1 VPIAVFRRFWRQRT
15 DVSVP
20 AGQAGGND
28 GKALP
33 VDGSFLPL
41 LRPCPESGPKMG
53 EKPMPGLLN
62 MIDPLPLLA
71 VVAGALAIAT
81 IQIGG
86 TSFGPAFSA
95 LTRLFRADPDADRD
109 FARATLG
116 AVDRIA
122 QLHGISRTDRV
133 KARPGFLA
141 EAVHRLADGADI
153 DRFALWAGQSIT
165 DRADRHGRVIAFWD
179 AVADAAP
186 AMGMAGTIL
195 GLVSMFAGMD
205 DPATIGP
212 AMALALLT
220 TFHGMVIANMVAGP
234 IARRL
239 ERLSAAEI
247 AWQRALAEQLVAI
260 GRREALP
267 PVASPAAPRKSAL
280 REVA

>member
-1 VPIAVFRRFWRQRT
+1 
-15 DVSVP
+15 
-20 AGQAGGND
+20 
-28 GKALP
+28 
-33 VDGSFLPL
+33 
-41 LRPCPESGPKMG
+41 
-53 EKPMPGLLN
+53 MPGLLH

-81 IQIGG
+81 VQIGR
-86 TSFGPAFSA
+86 TSFGSAFSA

-109 FARATLG
+109 FARAALN

-122 QLHGISRTDRV
+122 QLQGLSRTDRI

-141 EAVHRLADGADI
+141 EAVHRLADGTDI
-153 DRFALWAGQSIT
+153 DRFALWADQSIT
-165 DRADRHGRVIAFWD
+165 DRADRHARVIAFWD

-220 TFHGMVIANMVAGP
+220 TFHGMVVANMVAGP

-247 AWQRALAEQLVAI
+247 AWQRALGEQLVAI
-260 GRREALP
+260 GRRETPP
-267 PVASPAAPRKSAL
+267 PVILPVPARKSAM
-280 REVA
+280 REAA

>member
-1 VPIAVFRRFWRQRT
+1 
-15 DVSVP
+15 
-20 AGQAGGND
+20 
-28 GKALP
+28 
-33 VDGSFLPL
+33 
-41 LRPCPESGPKMG
+41 
-53 EKPMPGLLN
+53 MPGLLH
-62 MIDPLPLLA
+62 MIDPLPLFA
-71 VVAGALAIAT
+71 VVAGAFAIAT

-95 LTRLFRADPDADRD
+95 LARLFRADPDADRD

-122 QLHGISRTDRV
+122 QLQGLSRTDRV

-141 EAVHRLADGADI
+141 QAVHRLADGGDI

-165 DRADRHGRVIAFWD
+165 DRADRHARVIAFWD

-195 GLVSMFAGMD
+195 GLVSMFAAMD
-205 DPATIGP
+205 NPATIGP

-247 AWQRALAEQLVAI
+247 AWQRTLAERLVAI

-267 PVASPAAPRKSAL
+267 PVAIAAALRKSAM
-280 REVA
+280 REAA